1 MTDIKIKRG
10 SSLSLTLAV
19 ANADGS
25 AFDLSTVSVAGSVR
39 DPRGNFV
46 AALSVTLGSSLGVAT
61 VSVANTT
68 NWPLGNLTADLLFVA
83 AGQQVI
89 SQSFAIRVERG
100 ATWLSADPGSYNP
113 ITQMSMSNAGGG
125 VGGVVMPP
133 LVLGTAGQTITGTA
147 AVSVSGYMAV
157 SASSAGL
164 SPADSTNAAL
174 AGSVIGVATNG
185 ANAGATVTVQAQGP
199 VSFNGWSWIP
209 GEPVFVGAAGVLTQS
224 PPSVGFSQVIG
235 VAETA
240 TTLIVDL
247 SSPVLL

>member
-1 MTDIKIKRG
+1 MSDIKITRG

-25 AFDLSTVSVAGSVR
+25 AFDLSSVSVAGSVR
-39 DPRGNFV
+39 DPRGNFI
-46 AALSVTLGSSLGVAT
+46 AALTVTPGAAMGVAT

-68 NWPLGNLTADLLFVA
+68 NWPLGLLTADLLFVA
-83 AGQQVI
+83 PGAQAI
-89 SQSFAIRVERG
+89 SQSFSIRLERG
-100 ATWLSADPGSYNP
+100 ATWLSPEPGSYNP
-113 ITQMSMSNAGGG
+113 ITQMSMSNAGSD
-125 VGGVVMPP
+125 VGGVVLPP
-133 LVLGTAGQTITGTA
+133 LVVETAGQTITGTA
-147 AVSVSGYMAV
+147 AVAVSGYLAV

-164 SPADSTNAAL
+164 SPADSTNAAI

-185 ANAGATVTVQAQGP
+185 ANVGGSVTVQAQGP
-199 VSFNGWSWIP
+199 VTFNGWSWIA
-209 GEPVFVGAAGVLTQS
+209 GEPVFVGAGGVLTQVA
-224 PPSVGFSQVIG
+224 PSVGFSQVIG